1 MGLVD
6 FVSSLI
12 DDSSDLASARNEDYY
27 DDYDYYIDTD
37 GNTRY
42 YDDDVPAFPV
52 STPSCR
58 Q

>member
-42 YDDDVPAFPV
+42 YDDDVPAFPD
-52 STPSCR
+52 R
-58 Q
+58 

>member
-1 MGLVD
+1 MGFFD

-27 DDYDYYIDTD
+27 DDHDYYVDTE

-42 YDDDVPAFPV
+42 YDDDTPAFPD
-52 STPSCR
+52 R
-58 Q
+58 